1 MPETIKALIV
11 ILTLG
16 NALLYFHNKNLPSF
30 ISLNEAKRWQFLWI
44 TVTCAAFLSH
54 NYWLFILIALGLIKA
69 KDSSNSAT
77 RFANYLWL
85 LPALPLLANDIPGFG
100 GIRFL
105 FELNFPRLLSLLILF
120 PIFLNQSNK
129 SLAFMRMPGDKLF
142 AIFLLINMII
152 STRNGEIT
160 NILRSNVY
168 IFLDIFLPYYA
179 ASRSLSK
186 FIDFQRISYV
196 AFAFASVLAFLA
208 IFETIRAW
216 HLYSPLS
223 SSLGIYQHSSAYLFR
238 DGILRADGPFSG
250 GIVLGYVLTFG
261 LGLGLPI
268 KDQYKKNKFFLF
280 TIIISILGLLAT
292 ASRGPWVGA
301 ALMYFIYI
309 LLSKN
314 KAKHLKTIS
323 FGALAAL
330 PLLFF
335 TSIGQKIVA
344 MLPFIGE
351 SSTGSISY
359 RQQLLEQSWIVI
371 QRHPFL
377 GSNTYMETPEMQ
389 TLIQGQG
396 IIDIVNS
403 YVRIALDSGLLGVT
417 AFILIFFSLTYKLY
431 KVRKKLINDSS
442 ELYNYANALIATMI
456 AMLFIIATV
465 SSIDI
470 IEHLYWIMAGL
481 MSSYIH
487 FLQSLK
493 NNKAKP

>member
-16 NALLYFHNKNLPSF
+16 NTLLYFHNKNLPSF
-30 ISLNEAKRWQFLWI
+30 ISRAELKRWQFLWV
-44 TVTCAAFLSH
+44 TVTCAAFLSN
-54 NYWLFILIALGLIKA
+54 NYWLFILLALCFIKV
-69 KDSSNSAT
+69 KDSSNNAT

-85 LPALPLLANDIPGFG
+85 LPALPVLANDIPGFG

-120 PIFLNQSNK
+120 PIFLMQSNK
-129 SLAFMRMPGDKLF
+129 SLFFLKIPGDKLF
-142 AIFLLINMII
+142 ATFLLINVLI

-160 NILRSNVY
+160 NILRSNLY
-168 IFLDIFLPYYA
+168 LFLDVFLPYYA

-196 AFAFASVLAFLA
+196 ALTFSSVLAFLA
-208 IFETIRAW
+208 IFEAIKAW
-216 HLYSPLS
+216 HLYSS
-223 SSLGIYQHSSAYLFR
+223 ISYSLDIYQRFSAYLYR
-238 DGILRADGPFSG
+238 EGLLRADGPFSS
-250 GIVLGYVLTFG
+250 GIVLGYVITFGIG
-261 LGLGLPI
+261 LGLSI

-280 TIIISILGLLAT
+280 IVMVNILGLLAT

-301 ALMYFIYI
+301 ALMYIVYI

-344 MLPFIGE
+344 ILPFVGD
-351 SSTGSISY
+351 SNSGSISY
-359 RQQLLEQSWIVI
+359 RERLLEQSWIII

-377 GSNTYMETPEMQ
+377 GSDTYMETSEMQ
-389 TLIQGQG
+389 SLIQGQG

-417 AFILIFFSLTYKLY
+417 AFILIFFSLVFKLY
-431 KVRKKLINDSS
+431 KARKKIRNDST
-442 ELYNYANALIATMI
+442 EMYNYANALIATLI

-481 MSSYIH
+481 MSGYIH
-487 FLQSLK
+487 LLQSLQK
-493 NNKAKP
+493 NKVKP